1 MRKLGKIVD
10 YDGNM
15 IVDNIIVDIV
25 NIDGLIYAKE
35 IYTGCLFPMMLDKY
49 QDIENYPSVIN
60 KSPLSVDFISDDY
73 VDDVE
78 YRLELDNNCEKVHK
92 IQICSKY
99 GHFIENPYNDF
110 NKGSKINIDDQ
121 IFSDYIVSESGS
133 YKSEF
138 KVFYRLIRLGTFIYA
153 KEIKS
158 NLIFPIYIDG
168 FNSKAVNSTDY
179 NGDNNRYINFSAKVW
194 GDGDELYVDK
204 LPIDSVVDSSIRI
217 DAYLQEFNMVD
228 EVTRLRNMNI
238 FTQNDLNY
246 HRRLPK
252 SNKKYNKNINTIDKK
267 KSSQIISNKDDLLIS
282 NFDTI
287 VNLKNIPGEC
297 FIVNDRDNLITIVGR
312 ERETKELVKNV
323 LIGNESV
330 ILIGDAGVGKTALV
344 ENLARLINSKDKSYY
359 LNKFIVEV
367 NTGSLLSGTK
377 YRGEFE
383 EKLQRVIDFAVKY
396 KGKVILFID
405 EIHTL
410 YGLGRAEG
418 SVIDAMNILKPYI
431 ERKDIQVIGAT
442 TKEEYNESIG
452 MDKAFSSRFNTIK
465 LDGLSSSV
473 KEGIVVNYIK
483 ELEDVYNIKL
493 DSGIQVDVLAGELVR
508 LADRQDVRY
517 KINSIR
523 ILKRVIRGSFN
534 EAIYNEH
541 DKVLLSDIIACL
553 EITDE
558 LLVKREY
565 IDSLRSRLG
574 MRSNCKILRLNV

>member
-1 MRKLGKIVD
+1 MEINRKVFKGNIVD
-10 YDGNM
+10 HDGNK
-15 IVDNIIVDIV
+15 VVKDIMYEIY
-25 NIDGLIYAKE
+25 NIDNMLYARE
-35 IYTGCLFPMMLDKY
+35 IFTNSLFPLNIMVYKDKKCYPCLVDKDPLYVDFPFKVWCLDSSKTICVDWCDALDDIMVNNSIEIERYNKRFDKEKVSKILSVIPVYCFVNNFVKKYMNDLKMKNDFFDEKIDKY
-49 QDIENYPSVIN
+49 KELLYDENIVYESN
-60 KSPLSVDFISDDY
+60 
-73 VDDVE
+73 
-78 YRLELDNNCEKVHK
+78 
-92 IQICSKY
+92 
-99 GHFIENPYNDF
+99 
-110 NKGSKINIDDQ
+110 
-121 IFSDYIVSESGS
+121 IVSEQ
-133 YKSEF
+133 
-138 KVFYRLIRLGTFIYA
+138 KVFESNFSILYRIIKIDNYYYG
-153 KEIKS
+153 KEVCTGIVLPLYCGYDAPEVVITTEFDK
-158 NLIFPIYIDG
+158 
-168 FNSKAVNSTDY
+168 
-179 NGDNNRYINFSAKVW
+179 NNRYINHEDSISIDDSIILDSVLDNYMKNFNHLDYLTSVKEMIKFKYNINK
-194 GDGDELYVDK
+194 DDK
-204 LPIDSVVDSSIRI
+204 LT
-217 DAYLQEFNMVD
+217 N
-228 EVTRLRNMNI
+228 
-238 FTQNDLNY
+238 
-246 HRRLPK
+246 
-252 SNKKYNKNINTIDKK
+252 
-267 KSSQIISNKDDLLIS
+267 SNKD
-282 NFDTI
+282 I
-287 VNLKNIPGEC
+287 VTLKNIPKGC
-297 FIVNDRDNLITIVGR
+297 SVVNDRELITIVGR

-574 MRSNCKILRLNV
+574 MRNNSKILRLNV